1 MALPLK
7 GHGGTTHRIGFAEML
22 VKCNTASPS
31 LTHRVYSVTKTIC
44 MQGATKIYMNENCI
58 FENRLIYLL
67 RSFPTIIRK
76 ICLNYSHKF
85 YKILLP
91 ISKWQ
96 ELKSKVRVLEMES
109 QHEASCSLSPTAKLL
124 ISNKTVKKLS

>member
-31 LTHRVYSVTKTIC
+31 LTHRVYSVTKTIIC

-76 ICLNYSHKF
+76 ICLNYSHKWF
-85 YKILLP
+85 SYPYQSGKNW
-91 ISKWQ
+91 KA
-96 ELKSKVRVLEMES
+96 KSEF
-109 QHEASCSLSPTAKLL
+109 
-124 ISNKTVKKLS
+124 